1 VRLQLTEP
9 FANSFGAALAADRS
23 DLPGR
28 TFRPSA
34 ERRNNDSAH
43 VNQLNLKKEGPRVDV
58 TYTDVIRAY
67 FRGRSA
73 LQQPDD
79 VFVPLFDEL
88 TADALKKGLPVHLHF
103 EELEFFNSATIS
115 SVIQCILAM
124 KDKGVRT
131 MLRYDGR
138 QKWQKLFFE
147 PLAMLRGGDLEVRA
161 V

>member
-1 VRLQLTEP
+1 MNGADGQLFRLVSRGRPMSDAPVLTFSPAYEVP
-9 FANSFGAALAADRS
+9 YSGLNPTVKQFSVNKEAL
-23 DLPGR
+23 
-28 TFRPSA
+28 
-34 ERRNNDSAH
+34 
-43 VNQLNLKKEGPRVDV
+43 RVDV
-58 TYTDVIRAY
+58 TSTDVIRAY

-88 TADALKKGLPVHLHF
+88 TADALKTRFPVHLHF

-115 SVIQCILAM
+115 SAIQCILAM
-124 KDKGVRT
+124 KGKGVRT
-131 MLRYDGR
+131 MIRYDGR

-147 PLAMLRGGDLEVRA
+147 PLTMLRGGDLEVRA